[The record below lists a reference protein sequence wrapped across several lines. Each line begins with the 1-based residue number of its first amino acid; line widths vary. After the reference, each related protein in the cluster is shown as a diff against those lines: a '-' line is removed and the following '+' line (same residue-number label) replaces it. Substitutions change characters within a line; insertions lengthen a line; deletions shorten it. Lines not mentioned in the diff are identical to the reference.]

1 MIKKMNIMEEK
12 MTICIC
18 VNTDVGKEFE
28 RVAGLLEVTLSDFIA
43 GLMENCVNDK
53 RWRENIK

>member
-1 MIKKMNIMEEK
+1 MVEMSIMEEK
-12 MTICIC
+12 RTICIS
-18 VNTDVGKEFE
+18 VDADVGKEFE
-28 RVAGLLEVTLSDFIA
+28 RVAGLIGVSVADFIA

>member
-1 MIKKMNIMEEK
+1 MEEK
-12 MTICIC
+12 MTICIS
-18 VNTDVGKEFE
+18 VDADVGKEFE
-28 RVAGLLEVTLSDFIA
+28 RAAGLIGVSVADFIA